1 MASTYLAEVQNVNT
15 IEVMD
20 IDFLSYVR
28 DYCTGH
34 LTNVFTNVLSDRV
47 EDGRGRRRRRRQ
59 FRFHKVLAEHRSIKL
74 YSISVPDDN
83 TEGTHMGKLT
93 VKRSAFSRNPIF
105 EPAKRQSRERMKA
118 VKESTMGIMAASRNI
133 VAISAQQKN

>member
-1 MASTYLAEVQNVNT
+1 MNT

-20 IDFLSYVR
+20 VDFLGYVR
-28 DYCTGH
+28 YYRTGH
-34 LTNVFTNVLSDRV
+34 LTDVFTNVLSDRA
-47 EDGRGRRRRRRQ
+47 EDRRGRRRRQ
-59 FRFHKVLAEHRSIKL
+59 FRCHKVLAEHRSIKL

-83 TEGTHMGKLT
+83 TEGMYIGELT
-93 VKRSAFSRNPIF
+93 VKRSAFSRNPTF

-118 VKESTMGIMAASRNI
+118 VKESTMGNMAARRNI